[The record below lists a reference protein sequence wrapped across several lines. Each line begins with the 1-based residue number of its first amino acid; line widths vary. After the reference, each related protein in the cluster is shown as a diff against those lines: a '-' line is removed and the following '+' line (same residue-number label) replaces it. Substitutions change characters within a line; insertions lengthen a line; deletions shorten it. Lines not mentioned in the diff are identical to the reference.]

1 MRSMQPR
8 LLATLVVL
16 ALFTAGCEAIFV
28 GVREAMWETI
38 LVVILVLAAIGFFLG
53 PPAAVKPEGRDPR
66 APGELT

>member
-16 ALFTAGCEAIFV
+16 ALFTAGCEAIYV

-38 LVVILVLAAIGFFLG
+38 LVVILVLAAIGFFLY
-53 PPAAVKPEGRDPR
+53 RRPR
-66 APGELT
+66 